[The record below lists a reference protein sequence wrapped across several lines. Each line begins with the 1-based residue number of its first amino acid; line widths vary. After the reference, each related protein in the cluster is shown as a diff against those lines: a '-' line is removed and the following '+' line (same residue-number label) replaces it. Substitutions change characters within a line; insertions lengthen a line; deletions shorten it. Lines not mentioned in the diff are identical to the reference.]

1 MSAVVIDSNILL
13 DLMVPESQWN
23 PWSAAALHD
32 AAEYARLVINPVV
45 YAEISIGYDNAD
57 LLDAAIPSLIE
68 REAIP
73 YDAAFLAGKAYLEY
87 RRRGGMRRSPLPD
100 FFIGAHAAVRGYE
113 LLTRDPARYR
123 TYFPRLKLI
132 APN

>member
-1 MSAVVIDSNILL
+1 LAALVDSNVIL
-13 DLMVPESQWN
+13 DLFADSAWRDSSVVAL
-23 PWSAAALHD
+23 AAA
-32 AAEYARLVINPVV
+32 ANRGRLVINPII
-45 YAEISIGYDNAD
+45 YAEISVGYETTEI
-57 LLDAAIPSLIE
+57 LDALVPPTIE